1 MSAKKITIASAKRY
15 DPACSSRYN
24 ANSLFKLCKNL
35 GFPKPA
41 SKEVAVQFLND
52 WATLQGTGGDNSNI
66 EHKQTEVNEVETS
79 TYTIMLRAPTFE
91 NLQELSL
98 HLSLSQS
105 TILWDIIVSTFET
118 SSPVSISQLWKH
130 NKDFFRKLVED
141 FPKVLV
147 VLKEQYIS
155 NDLQREILR
164 GYLETLTMDQA
175 SRFDVFLDVA
185 NKILLIEERDF
196 YQKNLVSFFYSSL
209 IDYIAEKQKVLLEG
223 SNISNLK
230 LLNQQLQEFKPYL
243 IYGAAETLEKLDP
256 TINFITTLQPTSN
269 LRDLQKYLKQVG
281 NKGGLHNLYYDE
293 KILSFISSNSDVR
306 QSIKADDKKLQVVRT
321 YYHGVTLD
329 DDDKEKL
336 KLLLGGSYLN
346 EFDQLYKENQDKLYL
361 SKSYPLDEENWRLW
375 IEKQPT
381 KCSKLFA
388 LLFRKYTT
396 HVSFPQFLDRLY
408 KLCYDIKLHIVSESF
423 INVVLLVPNVVSK
436 SNTWVSLLAY
446 KVLQGSITHV
456 FVSQYD
462 VIEFLNDEIE
472 TRNRK
477 TLVLYADDC
486 SYSGAQVS
494 DFLTYALRRF
504 IPDPE
509 ENAQP
514 KIKCILLIPFM
525 SRTAYNRIFK
535 PPMDTLLMISSE
547 THIFETFHYKL
558 KEEDLMNCQSEFKE
572 IIDQLMG
579 GTGGDDR
586 CTIYFDHKLADYV
599 SIFDTLYA
607 SGQVFIPP
615 EQIKKELKTIKEIG
629 TDDEKSYYENDHDE
643 ASQEYTFASLRP
655 FHFISLISNCK
666 MPKQE
671 GSARDVHSFLKANAG
686 HCPPAFYKHIK
697 YTFHNIPIDASL
709 GLNKLK

>member
-1 MSAKKITIASAKRY
+1 MSAKKVKR
-15 DPACSSRYN
+15 
-24 ANSLFKLCKNL
+24 
-35 GFPKPA
+35 
-41 SKEVAVQFLND
+41 
-52 WATLQGTGGDNSNI
+52 SNR
-66 EHKQTEVNEVETS
+66 VVE
-79 TYTIMLRAPTFE
+79 TYTIILRAPTFE

-105 TILWDIIVSTFET
+105 TILWDIIVSAFET
-118 SSPVSISQLWKH
+118 SSPISISQLWKH
-130 NKDFFRKLVED
+130 NKDFFRKVVED

-209 IDYIAEKQKVLLEG
+209 IDYIAKKQKGLLEG
-223 SNISNLK
+223 SSSNISNLK

-256 TINFITTLQPTSN
+256 TINFITTLHPTSN
-269 LRDLQKYLKQVG
+269 VRDLQKYFKKVG
-281 NKGGLHNLYYDE
+281 NEAGGPHNLYYDE
-293 KILSFISSNSDVR
+293 KILRFISSNSDVR

-321 YYHGVTLD
+321 YYYGVTLD
-329 DDDKEKL
+329 DDDKAKL
-336 KLLLGGSYLN
+336 RFLLGESYLN

-361 SKSYPLDEENWRLW
+361 SKTYPLDEENCRLW
-375 IEKQPT
+375 VDKQPT

-396 HVSFPQFLDRLY
+396 HISFPQFLDRLY
-408 KLCYDIKLHIVSESF
+408 KLCYDIKLHIVSERF
-423 INVVLLVPNVVSK
+423 TNVVLLVPNVVIK

-456 FVSQYD
+456 FVSPYE
-462 VIEFLNDEIE
+462 VIEFLYDEIA
-472 TRNRK
+472 TKNRK

-486 SYSGAQVS
+486 SYSGDQVQR
-494 DFLTYALRRF
+494 FLTNALGRF

-509 ENAQP
+509 ENPTGIPESQ
-514 KIKCILLIPFM
+514 IKCMLLIPFM

-535 PPMDTLLMISSE
+535 PPMDTILMLSSE

-615 EQIKKELKTIKEIG
+615 EQIKKELKAADEEDY
-629 TDDEKSYYENDHDE
+629 DDEER
-643 ASQEYTFASLRP
+643 QERAFVSTRP
-655 FHFISLISNCK
+655 FHFLSLISSCK
-666 MPKQE
+666 MPKPE
-671 GSARDVHSFLKANAG
+671 GSAQYVQSFLKANAG